1 MSRGGIIMMVVILTL
16 VWGGFAASVVAAMIH
31 ERRKTGSAGE
41 ANAGPETAAAEPGAR
56 DRGGE

>member
-31 ERRKTGSAGE
+31 ERRKTGPAGE
-41 ANAGPETAAAEPGAR
+41 ASAGPETAAAEPGAR
-56 DRGGE
+56 NRGGK

>member
-1 MSRGGIIMMVVILTL
+1 MMVVILTL

-31 ERRKTGSAGE
+31 ERRKTGPAGE

-56 DRGGE
+56 NRGGK